1 MKYECPVCGYVYD
14 EDTEGV
20 AWDSLPDDW
29 ECPICGASK
38 AVFAAEQ
45 PADGDIAE
53 QLPLPEREGGDMRI
67 TPAELSA
74 ICSNLAR
81 GCEKQYMDEEREL
94 FAKLAEHYASLVPPA
109 EGDFKALAEAVKT
122 GADAAL
128 AAAKSAAAAQG
139 DRGALRA
146 LVWLCL
152 FAALSTGNV
161 NRVMPVHNLA
171 PALAIGASAL
181 LFDAA
186 IGVWRLCCLVLLLLG
201 TVLMESRQ
209 QKGRGYR
216 WLLFACLALAGTA
229 ARDVLCARL
238 LPNVPDS
245 LQNLMEAFV
254 AMLALWVLSAAGRT
268 FGSLKKLQPESWL
281 FLLLAGASTGVALL
295 CDASAAR
302 LGDSTY
308 LLPISCL
315 AFPLMFL
322 FARVIHKEKT
332 PAAAVLGLLLAVF
345 GMFGLLLNV

>member
-94 FAKLAEHYASLVPPA
+94 FAKLAEHYASRVPPA

-146 LVWLCL
+146 LVWGERVNFVLKSL
-152 FAALSTGNV
+152 IERYGREGEALLNDADIWVCSICGFV
-161 NRVMPVHNLA
+161 Y
-171 PALAIGASAL
+171 IGAVPPEICPVCKVPS
-181 LFDAA
+181 FRFER
-186 IGVWRLCCLVLLLLG
+186 GG
-201 TVLMESRQ
+201 ERQ
-209 QKGRGYR
+209 
-216 WLLFACLALAGTA
+216 
-229 ARDVLCARL
+229 
-238 LPNVPDS
+238 
-245 LQNLMEAFV
+245 
-254 AMLALWVLSAAGRT
+254 
-268 FGSLKKLQPESWL
+268 
-281 FLLLAGASTGVALL
+281 
-295 CDASAAR
+295 
-302 LGDSTY
+302 
-308 LLPISCL
+308 
-315 AFPLMFL
+315 
-322 FARVIHKEKT
+322 
-332 PAAAVLGLLLAVF
+332 
-345 GMFGLLLNV
+345 

>member
-128 AAAKSAAAAQG
+128 AAAKSAATAQG

-146 LVWLCL
+146 LVW
-152 FAALSTGNV
+152 GERV
-161 NRVMPVHNLA
+161 NFVLKSLIERY
-171 PALAIGASAL
+171 GREGEAL
-181 LFDAA
+181 LNDADIWVCSICGFVY
-186 IGVWRLCCLVLLLLG
+186 IGDVPPEICPVCKVPSFRFERG
-201 TVLMESRQ
+201 GERQ
-209 QKGRGYR
+209 
-216 WLLFACLALAGTA
+216 
-229 ARDVLCARL
+229 
-238 LPNVPDS
+238 
-245 LQNLMEAFV
+245 
-254 AMLALWVLSAAGRT
+254 
-268 FGSLKKLQPESWL
+268 
-281 FLLLAGASTGVALL
+281 
-295 CDASAAR
+295 
-302 LGDSTY
+302 
-308 LLPISCL
+308 
-315 AFPLMFL
+315 
-322 FARVIHKEKT
+322 
-332 PAAAVLGLLLAVF
+332 
-345 GMFGLLLNV
+345 

>member
-128 AAAKSAAAAQG
+128 AAAKSAASAQG

-146 LVWLCL
+146 LVWGERVNFVLKSL
-152 FAALSTGNV
+152 IERYGREGEALLNDADIWVCSICGFV
-161 NRVMPVHNLA
+161 Y
-171 PALAIGASAL
+171 IGAAPPEICPVCKVPS
-181 LFDAA
+181 FRFER
-186 IGVWRLCCLVLLLLG
+186 GG
-201 TVLMESRQ
+201 ERQ
-209 QKGRGYR
+209 
-216 WLLFACLALAGTA
+216 
-229 ARDVLCARL
+229 
-238 LPNVPDS
+238 
-245 LQNLMEAFV
+245 
-254 AMLALWVLSAAGRT
+254 
-268 FGSLKKLQPESWL
+268 
-281 FLLLAGASTGVALL
+281 
-295 CDASAAR
+295 
-302 LGDSTY
+302 
-308 LLPISCL
+308 
-315 AFPLMFL
+315 
-322 FARVIHKEKT
+322 
-332 PAAAVLGLLLAVF
+332 
-345 GMFGLLLNV
+345 

>member
-122 GADAAL
+122 GADAAF

-146 LVWLCL
+146 LVWGERVNFVLKSL
-152 FAALSTGNV
+152 IERYGREGEALLNDADIWVCSICGFV
-161 NRVMPVHNLA
+161 Y
-171 PALAIGASAL
+171 IGAVPPEICPVCKVPS
-181 LFDAA
+181 FRFER
-186 IGVWRLCCLVLLLLG
+186 GG
-201 TVLMESRQ
+201 ERQ
-209 QKGRGYR
+209 
-216 WLLFACLALAGTA
+216 
-229 ARDVLCARL
+229 
-238 LPNVPDS
+238 
-245 LQNLMEAFV
+245 
-254 AMLALWVLSAAGRT
+254 
-268 FGSLKKLQPESWL
+268 
-281 FLLLAGASTGVALL
+281 
-295 CDASAAR
+295 
-302 LGDSTY
+302 
-308 LLPISCL
+308 
-315 AFPLMFL
+315 
-322 FARVIHKEKT
+322 
-332 PAAAVLGLLLAVF
+332 
-345 GMFGLLLNV
+345 

>member
-128 AAAKSAAAAQG
+128 AAAKSAAVAQG

-146 LVWLCL
+146 LVWGERVNFVLKSL
-152 FAALSTGNV
+152 IERYGREGEALLNDADIWVCSICGFV
-161 NRVMPVHNLA
+161 Y
-171 PALAIGASAL
+171 IGAVPPEICPVCKVPS
-181 LFDAA
+181 FRFER
-186 IGVWRLCCLVLLLLG
+186 GG
-201 TVLMESRQ
+201 ERQ
-209 QKGRGYR
+209 
-216 WLLFACLALAGTA
+216 
-229 ARDVLCARL
+229 
-238 LPNVPDS
+238 
-245 LQNLMEAFV
+245 
-254 AMLALWVLSAAGRT
+254 
-268 FGSLKKLQPESWL
+268 
-281 FLLLAGASTGVALL
+281 
-295 CDASAAR
+295 
-302 LGDSTY
+302 
-308 LLPISCL
+308 
-315 AFPLMFL
+315 
-322 FARVIHKEKT
+322 
-332 PAAAVLGLLLAVF
+332 
-345 GMFGLLLNV
+345 

>member
-109 EGDFKALAEAVKT
+109 EGDFKALAEVVKT

-128 AAAKSAAAAQG
+128 AAAKSAATAQG

-146 LVWLCL
+146 LVWGERVNFVLKSL
-152 FAALSTGNV
+152 IERYGREGEALLNDADIWVCSICGFV
-161 NRVMPVHNLA
+161 Y
-171 PALAIGASAL
+171 IGAVPPEICPVCKVPS
-181 LFDAA
+181 FRFER
-186 IGVWRLCCLVLLLLG
+186 GG
-201 TVLMESRQ
+201 ERQ
-209 QKGRGYR
+209 
-216 WLLFACLALAGTA
+216 
-229 ARDVLCARL
+229 
-238 LPNVPDS
+238 
-245 LQNLMEAFV
+245 
-254 AMLALWVLSAAGRT
+254 
-268 FGSLKKLQPESWL
+268 
-281 FLLLAGASTGVALL
+281 
-295 CDASAAR
+295 
-302 LGDSTY
+302 
-308 LLPISCL
+308 
-315 AFPLMFL
+315 
-322 FARVIHKEKT
+322 
-332 PAAAVLGLLLAVF
+332 
-345 GMFGLLLNV
+345 

>member
-14 EDTEGV
+14 EDAEGA

-94 FAKLAEHYASLVPPA
+94 FTKLAEHYASLVPPA

-146 LVWLCL
+146 LVWGERVNFVLKSL
-152 FAALSTGNV
+152 IERYGREGEALLNDADIWVCSICGFV
-161 NRVMPVHNLA
+161 Y
-171 PALAIGASAL
+171 IGAVPPEICPVCKVPS
-181 LFDAA
+181 FRFER
-186 IGVWRLCCLVLLLLG
+186 GG
-201 TVLMESRQ
+201 ERQ
-209 QKGRGYR
+209 
-216 WLLFACLALAGTA
+216 
-229 ARDVLCARL
+229 
-238 LPNVPDS
+238 
-245 LQNLMEAFV
+245 
-254 AMLALWVLSAAGRT
+254 
-268 FGSLKKLQPESWL
+268 
-281 FLLLAGASTGVALL
+281 
-295 CDASAAR
+295 
-302 LGDSTY
+302 
-308 LLPISCL
+308 
-315 AFPLMFL
+315 
-322 FARVIHKEKT
+322 
-332 PAAAVLGLLLAVF
+332 
-345 GMFGLLLNV
+345 